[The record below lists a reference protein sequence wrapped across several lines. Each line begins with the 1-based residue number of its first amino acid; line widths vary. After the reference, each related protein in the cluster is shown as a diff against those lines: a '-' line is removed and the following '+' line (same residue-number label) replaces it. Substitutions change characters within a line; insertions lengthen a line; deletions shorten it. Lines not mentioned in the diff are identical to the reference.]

1 VVVGVKVRP
10 TPENLQS
17 QEVMMHVKT
26 LVTAVM
32 RMTMEAET

>member
-17 QEVMMHVKT
+17 QEVMMLLKT
-26 LVTAVM
+26 MVTAMM
-32 RMTMEAET
+32 RMTMEAKA